1 MTQQQPAA
9 RTPSTPLGD
18 SLRNLVQERLQSASR
33 VVEGQIGPQV
43 MTWVAATRSRLGDSL
58 QAVRTSDWMQQIGR
72 TIGANWILQLLDQ
85 VNVQKV
91 RETVTTLQIEHP
103 GESPPEL
110 AQRLIQRKAVFAG
123 GVGVASGLLPPG
135 INLPMVAADVVATVM
150 LEIEL
155 IYEIACLYGL
165 DLGDPDRKGEAV
177 LVLALGSGADRLAGA
192 GTQALKQAVGQQM
205 ARIGT
210 EQLARLVG
218 KQLAERLLLKGVP
231 LFVGALVGAGVNATA
246 LILIG
251 NTASKFYASQI
262 SVDPVADTATLKSL
276 PAA

>member
-9 RTPSTPLGD
+9 RTPSIPLGD

-33 VVEGQIGPQV
+33 VVEGQIAPQV
-43 MTWVAATRSRLGDSL
+43 VSWVATTRSRLGDSL

-85 VNVQKV
+85 VNLQKV
-91 RETVTTLQIEHP
+91 RETVTALQLEHP

-135 INLPMVAADVVATVM
+135 INLPLVAADVVATVM

-165 DLGDPDRKGEAV
+165 DSSDPDRKGEAV

-205 ARIGT
+205 ARMST
-210 EQLARLVG
+210 EQLA
-218 KQLAERLLLKGVP
+218 
-231 LFVGALVGAGVNATA
+231 ALWVSSWRSGSC
-246 LILIG
+246 
-251 NTASKFYASQI
+251 SKAYRC
-262 SVDPVADTATLKSL
+262 L
-276 PAA
+276 